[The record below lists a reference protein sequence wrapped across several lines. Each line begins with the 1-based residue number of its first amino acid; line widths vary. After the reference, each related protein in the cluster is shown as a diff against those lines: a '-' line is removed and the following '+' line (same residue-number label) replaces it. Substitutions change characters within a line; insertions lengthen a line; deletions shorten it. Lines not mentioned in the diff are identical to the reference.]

1 MIPKTQNDS
10 RQPLAVSGLKRSHQA
25 RRLRRA
31 RPLLD
36 PLEERCLLNFGSPSL
51 FDTGGGANN
60 AAVAIGDV
68 NGDGIPD
75 LVTATT
81 KGGLSIAQGYGNGTF
96 QTPVPIAPFATSF
109 SAVKL
114 VDLDGRVR
122 KDGSP
127 ILDIVAADPADD
139 ELWVLMND
147 GTGTFAAP
155 TSVPVPGL
163 LPLPSSMSSD
173 PSSMAVAGA
182 TANLNGDT
190 TADLNGHI
198 LGDPGFAADIVI
210 ANPAGNNVIVLLGT
224 GSAADPFV
232 VQPPI
237 TVGDDPVAVALGD
250 FDNSLVNQS
259 QERYPDIITANE
271 VGNSVSVLLGE
282 GNGTFRPTMD
292 IPITVPTRP
301 TGDTVDSA
309 ASSPSGV
316 AVGDFNGDGNLDF
329 VTANSGWASVN
340 VVLGNGDGSFG
351 TQQTISTLTYNSDS
365 TDPMDPDP
373 PTAIVAADLSGDG
386 FVDIA
391 FTEPK
396 HNSIGVL
403 TGNGNGTF
411 ATRVDYPAGESPAAL
426 VIGDLNGQQT
436 SLGNDRLDLVA
447 VDFTKSQVSILLGQK
462 LTTTTTLDLNVST
475 ITWGGAFDV
484 TPVVNTGY
492 ASQTLPLTGSYQ
504 LVVDGADYSV
514 PQPLNTAL
522 VLTELPATTHKL
534 YAIFLGDDDYQDST
548 TSTSTITVVP
558 AELTV
563 TANDYSRAYGA
574 ADPAFTYS
582 ITGFVNGDKF
592 EQSDVPPTC
601 TPVFTSTDTVP
612 FSSVGNYTINISQ
625 PDPKNLQDP
634 QNLSYSD
641 LNYVIDQTFN
651 PGTLTIT
658 PAPLTITAG
667 NRNWTYGTD
676 VANAGSTFPLSIQDV
691 LGIQDVFTVSFG
703 QLYNGDTVGSVTLT
717 TNATLSTSSH
727 YNAGTWPITP
737 SAAIFSSGS
746 SSNYAI
752 TYANAST
759 GLTVVPL
766 ALYMTGGT
774 ADSSKVYDGSTNDPL
789 NPNETP
795 QFQPG
800 NLLSS
805 KSGTDAVNISTGS
818 ANFAD
823 PNVGTNK
830 TVSYNYSISGDD
842 AADYTLIQ
850 PPSTTANITPATL
863 VITALDQN
871 PPYGFGGIQY
881 GGTNAALGTTDF
893 TAFVEI
899 NNDPNDLVNM
909 YSSDSVTSVTL
920 STDASLSN
928 SHNYN
933 VALPDAAPWTIT
945 PSSPIG
951 KGLSNYTITYD
962 TGTLTISKM
971 DLTVTPLPAY
981 RTYGSDDTSSMFSPV
996 LTGFLKGDG
1005 EDTSELSGGLDYSC
1019 TDGYN
1024 TDSTLMTKNP
1034 AQDEV
1039 GTYTISITQPNPND
1053 PNYSTL
1059 YPNGPL
1065 TYKDQNYTLAP
1076 TESSGTLIS
1085 AQLINGTLTIDPA
1098 PLTITALPQTQ
1109 DYGFDGTVNSDGTII
1124 LPGTSAALTPG
1135 APSIPY
1141 TKFSM
1146 ISSGNLFNND
1156 SIMAVLLST
1165 DDAISSS
1172 SHYNQ

>member
-1 MIPKTQNDS
+1 MGPI
-10 RQPLAVSGLKRSHQA
+10 
-25 RRLRRA
+25 
-31 RPLLD
+31 
-36 PLEERCLLNFGSPSL
+36 
-51 FDTGGGANN
+51 N

-563 TANDYSRAYGA
+563 TANDYSRAYGD

-691 LGIQDVFTVSFG
+691 LGIQRLHRFLRTAFQRRHG
-703 QLYNGDTVGSVTLT
+703 RLGDPDHQRH
-717 TNATLSTSSH
+717 AQQSSH
-727 YNAGTWPITP
+727 YNAGTWTITP

-766 ALYMTGGT
+766 ALYITGGS
-774 ADSSKVYDGSTNDPL
+774 ADSSKVYDGTTVDPL
-789 NPNETP
+789 NPDETP
-795 QFQPG
+795 QFRLATCFPA
-800 NLLSS
+800 NPAD
-805 KSGTDAVNISTGS
+805 KVDIATGS

-823 PNVGTNK
+823 PNVGTGK
-830 TVSYNYSISGDD
+830 TVSYSYSISGDD

-850 PPSTTANITPATL
+850 PASTTANITPATL
-863 VITALDQN
+863 VITALNQSQT
-871 PPYGFGGIQY
+871 YGFGGIQY

-893 TAFVEI
+893 TAFVQI

-909 YSSDSVTSVTL
+909 YGSDSVTSVTL
-920 STDASLSN
+920 STDATLSN
-928 SHNYN
+928 SFNYN
-933 VALPDAAPWTIT
+933 APSPPAPG
-945 PSSPIG
+945 PSPRASTSARAEQ
-951 KGLSNYTITYD
+951 LYYLLD
-962 TGTLTISKM
+962 TGTLTISKW
-971 DLTVTPLPAY
+971 
-981 RTYGSDDTSSMFSPV
+981 
-996 LTGFLKGDG
+996 
-1005 EDTSELSGGLDYSC
+1005 
-1019 TDGYN
+1019 
-1024 TDSTLMTKNP
+1024 
-1034 AQDEV
+1034 
-1039 GTYTISITQPNPND
+1039 I
-1053 PNYSTL
+1053 
-1059 YPNGPL
+1059 
-1065 TYKDQNYTLAP
+1065 
-1076 TESSGTLIS
+1076 
-1085 AQLINGTLTIDPA
+1085 
-1098 PLTITALPQTQ
+1098 
-1109 DYGFDGTVNSDGTII
+1109 
-1124 LPGTSAALTPG
+1124 
-1135 APSIPY
+1135 
-1141 TKFSM
+1141 
-1146 ISSGNLFNND
+1146 
-1156 SIMAVLLST
+1156 
-1165 DDAISSS
+1165 
-1172 SHYNQ
+1172 